1 MSTSGCSINLPQSDL
16 HFLNTIFSEVF
27 ILKKALFLMHAL
39 VVRFGSKMSTAT
51 SVLDS
56 SHLPR
61 FLRQRSTFD
70 ARSFGCTR
78 PLRIL
83 AVEHF
88 PPLIRSRVVVRRIPN
103 GGQTV
108 VAALPKSPPKDG
120 PSLTEEQACR
130 LRAAAIDACEM
141 IIEVAHEV
149 ASGKGHDGQSLEWM
163 KDIKLPDIDMW
174 LWAVAKDR
182 PDYRS
187 LERFVLRGT
196 VMF

>member
-1 MSTSGCSINLPQSDL
+1 
-16 HFLNTIFSEVF
+16 
-27 ILKKALFLMHAL
+27 MHAL

-56 SHLPR
+56 SHLPV
-61 FLRQRSTFD
+61 FSDNVLPSMLVHLGVLD
-70 ARSFGCTR
+70 LSESS
-78 PLRIL
+78 LSNI
-83 AVEHF
+83 F
-88 PPLIRSRVVVRRIPN
+88 PHSSDLGLLLEGSPTE
-103 GGQTV
+103 GQTV